1 MNTEEWTRIAALST
15 LADITGKFGHVAW
28 AKLVAGWLVVW
39 KMFHDSVGNNDPS

>member
-28 AKLVAGWLVVW
+28 VKLGRVVGGLE
-39 KMFHDSVGNNDPS
+39 DVS